1 MAFYAH
7 VALHRFNIPPSQFLG
22 MNRKEQAFMI
32 ASMDI
37 ELEKEAEA
45 ATKNK

>member
-7 VALHRFNIPPSQFLG
+7 VALHRFNTPPSQFLS
-22 MNRKEQAFMI
+22 MSRREQAFMI

-45 ATKNK
+45 AAKNK

>member
-7 VALHRFNIPPSQFLG
+7 VALHRFHIPPSQFLS
-22 MNRKEQAFMI
+22 MSRKEQAFMI
-32 ASMDI
+32 ASISI

-45 ATKNK
+45 TKK